1 MAMAEDQFNCP
12 ICLDLLKDPV
22 TIPCG
27 HSYCMN
33 CIKDCWNKDDPR
45 RVYSCPQCR
54 QTFSPRP
61 ALSKNVVFAEMVEK
75 LKKTKVHTARALSY
89 AGPGDMECD
98 SCLVC
103 LESYCQIHFERHEEF
118 HSGRRHKVTDA
129 TGRLQQMICSKH
141 DKHREIYCR
150 TDRSCICYLCAMDE
164 HRNHDTVA
172 AVVERTEKQLEE
184 TQKNVQQRIQE
195 REKELQKLKEAVET
209 HRVTEKDSER
219 IFTELIRS
227 IRRSRSEVIQMI
239 RNQEK
244 AEVNRAEGLLKQLQ
258 QEIDDLRKSDAE
270 LKQLL
275 HTDDHIHV
283 LQVTEI

>member
-1 MAMAEDQFNCP
+1 MASISVAEDQFNCP
-12 ICLDLLKDPV
+12 ICLDLLEDPV

-98 SCLVC
+98 VCTGRKCKAVKSCLVC

-172 AVVERTEKQLEE
+172 AVVERTEKQ
-184 TQKNVQQRIQE
+184 VG
-195 REKELQKLKEAVET
+195 
-209 HRVTEKDSER
+209 TEK
-219 IFTELIRS
+219 LI
-227 IRRSRSEVIQMI
+227 
-239 RNQEK
+239 K
-244 AEVNRAEGLLKQLQ
+244 VNTKYREQ
-258 QEIDDLRKSDAE
+258 Q
-270 LKQLL
+270 
-275 HTDDHIHV
+275 
-283 LQVTEI
+283 